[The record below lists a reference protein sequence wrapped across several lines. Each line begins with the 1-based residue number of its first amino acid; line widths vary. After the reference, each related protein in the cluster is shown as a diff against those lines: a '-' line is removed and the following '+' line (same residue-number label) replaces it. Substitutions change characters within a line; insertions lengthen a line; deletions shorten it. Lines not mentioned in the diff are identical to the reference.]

1 VRGKWILE
9 NLLGTSPPSP
19 PPNVPALRA
28 TNETGSVLSMR
39 ERMVQHRANPVC
51 AGCHAIMDPLGLS
64 LENLDAVGQARTL
77 GESSQP
83 IDASG
88 ALPDGMKFSGPAGL
102 KQALLTKSDQFVTT
116 VTEKLLTYAMGRGL
130 EYYDSPSVRAIVRDA
145 AQHDYRFST
154 LIDGVVQSVPFKM
167 RKSLP

>member
-1 VRGKWILE
+1 
-9 NLLGTSPPSP
+9 
-19 PPNVPALRA
+19 
-28 TNETGSVLSMR
+28 
-39 ERMVQHRANPVC
+39 
-51 AGCHAIMDPLGLS
+51 MDPLGLS

-88 ALPDGMKFSGPAGL
+88 ALPDGMKFLGPAGL
-102 KQALLTKSDQFVTT
+102 KQALLTKSDVFVTT
-116 VTEKLLTYAMGRGL
+116 VTEKLMTYALGRGL

-145 AQHDYRFST
+145 AQHDYKLSR
-154 LIDGVVQSVPFKM
+154 LITGVVQSVPFEM